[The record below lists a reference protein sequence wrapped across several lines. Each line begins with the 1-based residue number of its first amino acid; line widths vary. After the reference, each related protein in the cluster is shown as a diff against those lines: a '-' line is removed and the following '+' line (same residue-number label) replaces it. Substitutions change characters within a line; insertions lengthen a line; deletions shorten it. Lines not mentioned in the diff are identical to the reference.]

1 MSCIVNVMERLVE
14 ETLED
19 ILKANKDTFCG
30 CRRCRLD
37 TAAIALNNLSPAY
50 VVTEEGEILLRTN
63 SLRQQFK
70 VDIIKAVTEAL
81 ALVRKNPHHERE

>member
-1 MSCIVNVMERLVE
+1 MSGIVNVMERLVE

-19 ILKANKDTFCG
+19 ILKTNKDTVCE

-37 TAAIALNNLSPAY
+37 TVAIALNKLPPAY
-50 VVTEEGEILLRTN
+50 VVTEEGEVLLRTN

-70 VDIIKAVTEAL
+70 VDIIKAVTAAL
-81 ALVRKNPHHERE
+81 ALVRKRPHHQRE